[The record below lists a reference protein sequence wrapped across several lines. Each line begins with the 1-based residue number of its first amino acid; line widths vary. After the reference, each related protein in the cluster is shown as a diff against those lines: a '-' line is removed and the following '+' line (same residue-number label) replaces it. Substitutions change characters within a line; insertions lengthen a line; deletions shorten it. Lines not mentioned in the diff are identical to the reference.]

1 MELIGSYHASGYTV
15 EAYFP
20 EQAAQDVWSIWVVR
34 DGKVVGEFTT
44 RIVVDC
50 IYGMDHRVM
59 VLLEAAAEAAIA
71 DVLRMEAHGE
81 FTDEFAHAA

>member
-20 EQAAQDVWSIWVVR
+20 DQATQDVWPIWVVR

-44 RIVVDC
+44 RIVVHSV
-50 IYGMDHRVM
+50 YGMDHHVM
-59 VLLEAAAEAAIA
+59 VLLEAAAEAAIEEVA
-71 DVLRMEAHGE
+71 RRERGYTE
-81 FTDEFAHAA
+81 GFARAA

>member
-20 EQAAQDVWSIWVVR
+20 EQVAQDVWSIWVVR
-34 DGKVVGEFTT
+34 DDKVVGEFTT
-44 RIVVDC
+44 RIVMDSV
-50 IYGMDHRVM
+50 YGMDHRVM

-71 DVLRMEAHGE
+71 EVVRREAHGE
-81 FTDEFAHAA
+81 FKDEFAHAA